1 MTRPDVPEG
10 FTATGPRASG
20 APAPTATTERAPRTA
35 GHVSALDLF
44 SIGIGPSSSHTVGPM
59 RAARLFLEP
68 LRASG
73 RLGDVHRVRVVL
85 HGSLAATGAGHGTPA
100 AVLAGLAGLEP
111 ETCDPA
117 VVGRMPEAVERG
129 GGLRLLG
136 VHQVA
141 FAAADLRM
149 APLTRLPRHPNAMT
163 LEATDAAG
171 DVLAADTWFSVG
183 GGFVVRD
190 GDDET
195 AVPSVEAPYGFA
207 DAADLLRLCDS
218 EGVGI
223 ADLAWRNEV
232 AVHGEAAARAG
243 LEARWDAMAA
253 CVEAGLGTEGDLPG
267 WMRVKRRAAGVARR
281 LHEREAV
288 LHAAGAGLG
297 PDLPAQWLQAY
308 AMAVNEENAAGGRV
322 VTAPTNGA
330 AGILPA
336 VGVYASRFH
345 GVGRDALARDYLLTA
360 AAIGSLYKRNAS
372 ISGAEAGCQGEVG
385 SASSMAAGALTAVL
399 GGTPRQV
406 ENAAEIAMEHHL
418 GLTCDPVGGFVQV
431 PCIERNAIAAGTAVA
446 ATRMALLGD
455 GEHVVS
461 LDTVIETMRQTGRDM
476 SSNYKETS
484 QGGLAVNV
492 VEC

>member
-1 MTRPDVPEG
+1 VTST
-10 FTATGPRASG
+10 TAV
-20 APAPTATTERAPRTA
+20 E
-35 GHVSALDLF
+35 HVSALDLF

-73 RLGDVHRVRVVL
+73 ALERVARVRVVL
-85 HGSLAATGAGHGTPA
+85 YGSLAATGAGHGTPA
-100 AVLAGLAGLEP
+100 AVLAGLVGLDP

-117 VVGRMPEAVERG
+117 VVAGLPEAVEHG

-136 VHQVA
+136 VQQVA
-141 FAAADLRM
+141 FGPADLRM
-149 APLTRLPRHPNAMT
+149 APLTRMPRHPNAMS
-163 LEATDAAG
+163 LEALDADGEQVAS
-171 DVLAADTWFSVG
+171 DVFFSVG

-190 GDDET
+190 GDDE
-195 AVPSVEAPYGFA
+195 VPVPASPAPFAFA
-207 DAADLLRLCDS
+207 DAADLLRLCDR
-218 EGVGI
+218 EGASI
-223 ADLAWRNEV
+223 AELAWRNEV
-232 AVHGEAAARAG
+232 AVHGEDAARRG
-243 LEARWDAMAA
+243 LESRWDAMAA
-253 CVEAGLGTEGDLPG
+253 CVASGLETEGELPG
-267 WMRVKRRAAGVARR
+267 WMRVKRRAHAVATR
-281 LHEREAV
+281 LQQQEALV
-288 LHAAGAGLG
+288 PVGAPPAPALLS
-297 PDLPAQWLQAY
+297 DLPAQWLQAY

-345 GVGRDALARDYLLTA
+345 GISREVLARDYLLTA

-385 SASSMAAGALTAVL
+385 SAASMAAGALTAIL

-476 SSNYKETS
+476 SANYKETS